1 MPDIEVGKKFLL
13 THNDGTLQV
22 FDVGKH
28 SVPQEVADHWFV
40 RAHLRDAPPPV
51 PKIGSVEY
59 ALMARAAAEKAVE
72 DAKKFAEKAAEAQ
85 SAADEAAKSVIAAG
99 GDVAVAEPND
109 AEPVMPPKRG
119 PGRPP
124 KSSYLP
130 DG

>member
-28 SVPQEVADHWFV
+28 SVSQEVADHWFV
-40 RAHLRDAPPPV
+40 QAHLREAPPVV
-51 PKIGSVEY
+51 PKIGTPEY
-59 ALMARAAAEKAVE
+59 AVMMRAAAEKAVA
-72 DAKKFAEKAAEAQ
+72 DAKALAEKAAEMQA
-85 SAADEAAKSVIAAG
+85 AADEAVRSVLAAG
-99 GDVAVAEPND
+99 GDAPAEE
-109 AEPVMPPKRG
+109 EPVMPPKRG